1 MPHLLLQLSVILAT
15 ARVLALLLRRFGQ
28 PAVIGEMIAGFVL
41 GPIVF
46 GALAPTWHSAL
57 FPSDGLAALQG
68 LSQLGLV
75 LFMFI
80 VGAELRA
87 PEGTRAPFIAAA
99 WVGIPGVLLP
109 GALGLA
115 IAPTLHARFAPAGVG
130 VWPFALFMAA
140 ALAITAFPVMARILK
155 DRGLT
160 RTPVGQLAL
169 AASAIADV
177 LVWLLLAFV
186 IASIGAHGDAAIVR
200 TIGGLVLAGAFAF
213 GVLRPLLA
221 RLLARHARDSR
232 PGGAVL
238 SLLLIG
244 TCAMAAATEWLGLHA
259 VFGAFVAGL
268 CLPRDDRLLDTLVE
282 RLEHVAVLVLM
293 PVFFALA
300 GLGTRADAFSGA
312 GFSALLLIL
321 AAAVLGKIL
330 GAGGG
335 ARIAGLDWRSAF
347 AVGSLMNARGLME
360 LIVLKVGL
368 DAGVIGA
375 GMFTLLMTM
384 TIVTTLMATPMLAA
398 SLRRDRAGAAIP

>member
-1 MPHLLLQLSVILAT
+1 MPHLLLQLSVILAV
-15 ARVLALLLRRFGQ
+15 ARVLALLLRRLGQ

-41 GPIVF
+41 GPIAF
-46 GALAPTWHSAL
+46 GAVAPDWHAAL
-57 FPSDGLAALQG
+57 FPKDGLAALQG

-87 PEGTRAPFIAAA
+87 PDGARTRLVAAA

-109 GALGLA
+109 SALGLA
-115 IAPTLHARFAPAGVG
+115 IAPVLYDGFAPAGVG
-130 VWPFALFMAA
+130 AWPFALFMAA

-160 RTPVGQLAL
+160 RSPVGQLAL
-169 AASAIADV
+169 AAAAIADV
-177 LVWLLLAFV
+177 LVWVLLAFV
-186 IASIGAHGDAAIVR
+186 IASISAHGHAAFAR
-200 TIGGLVLAGAFAF
+200 AIGGLALASAVALG
-213 GVLRPLLA
+213 LMRPLLA
-221 RLLARHARDSR
+221 HLLARHASDSR

-238 SLLLIG
+238 GALLIG

-259 VFGAFVAGL
+259 VFGAF
-268 CLPRDDRLLDTLVE
+268 
-282 RLEHVAVLVLM
+282 
-293 PVFFALA
+293 LA
-300 GLGTRADAFSGA
+300 GLGTSAEAFTGP
-312 GFSALLLIL
+312 GVSALLLIL
-321 AAAVLGKIL
+321 AAAVFGKFL

-335 ARIAGLDWRSAF
+335 ARIAGLDRHSAL

-384 TIVTTLMATPMLAA
+384 TIITTLMATPMLEL
-398 SLRRDRAGAAIP
+398 SLRRKRTAAQASAAVPCD